1 MLSQSAYYQSLGLH
15 PDAVAVEDP
24 AVFARHARLRQH
36 LYQNLLH
43 IPFGLLAD
51 AEILDVGCGM
61 GENALV
67 LARQGAR
74 LTLVDQDPTV
84 ATRLHVL
91 FRDFGVAENL
101 RELII
106 GDIQSI
112 RFDRQF
118 ALATAEGFV
127 ATLPDRDAVIER
139 ICAALVPGGIAV
151 TSYPDRFGS
160 FFEFVKKAVM
170 WRAYQLAGITDLLEY
185 RAEALAAR
193 LFKPALDAL
202 GSTRPFRVWWLDCLV
217 APFLTWDLC
226 WSPDAILDIAS
237 RCGAG
242 FYASTPRVWEP
253 DSLDWFKRVADAK
266 VINRDVAASYAIR
279 KYDLMFGRHVTGV
292 TDPTALP
299 EVDTAVAGILQTWS
313 TWFGDLAS
321 PPPLLDFRTIAAR
334 FRSARIDIPELD
346 GLIAVIDLVGGDDLE
361 ALVSGYLERTE
372 ISQCWGKSYQYLALV
387 RDGQAE

>member
-43 IPFGLLAD
+43 IPFGLLAG

-74 LTLVDQDPTV
+74 LTLVDQDPTI

-91 FRDFGVAENL
+91 FRDFGVAGNL

-106 GDIQSI
+106 GDIQSLS
-112 RFDRQF
+112 FDRRF

-139 ICAALVPGGIAV
+139 ICAVLVPGGIAV

-170 WRAYQLAGITDLLEY
+170 WRAYQLAGITDLLDD

-193 LFKPALDAL
+193 QDHAGSLARSFAGVKRERSAMIDPAAMI
-202 GSTRPFRVWWLDCLV
+202 
-217 APFLTWDLC
+217 A
-226 WSPDAILDIAS
+226 AIPS
-237 RCGAG
+237 
-242 FYASTPRVWEP
+242 S
-253 DSLDWFKRVADAK
+253 ADAPK
-266 VINRDVAASYAIR
+266 VC
-279 KYDLMFGRHVTGV
+279 
-292 TDPTALP
+292 P
-299 EVDTAVAGILQTWS
+299 QS
-313 TWFGDLAS
+313 TW
-321 PPPLLDFRTIAAR
+321 PQIA
-334 FRSARIDIPELD
+334 
-346 GLIAVIDLVGGDDLE
+346 E
-361 ALVSGYLERTE
+361 A
-372 ISQCWGKSYQYLALV
+372 ISRRYSNTAT
-387 RDGQAE
+387 